1 MSENIRLFHN
11 TLDKKNLKDSLH
23 KKLKYLSPL
32 NHPKISIQKVSI
44 DCNIPKE
51 NIKNDKIKPLK
62 IPIKKSLSIDQK
74 FKLNSNQIIN
84 KKLPTNKIVINCLDG
99 NEAKGKLNMKNEKL
113 NLNGDNFG
121 LRGNDNCPIV
131 NIQDNYF
138 NNQYKRN
145 SHHCKSLKMEQNK
158 GLIYEIKNYA
168 NNNKIPSKFKSNKKE
183 NKPIS
188 LLSNDYNNKKMSLTG
203 MAFRKEERKLNLN
216 DLDNSSED
224 EKKSEKSISCEV
236 EEHDKSNEEKSKKEN
251 DFNRSK
257 SSISDNEKDENKL
270 VINTKFNIEDKNV
283 LKEIFDKKGEDSDK
297 LNENNLKEKKVDNE
311 NHKNLVKSR
320 KKGYRYSMRQK
331 EIPLLNK
338 KIIISSV
345 ITKPGI
351 CEEEEKTNQDSYL
364 IRENIFNEDL
374 NLYGIFDGHG
384 ENGHLISKYISKYIN
399 DYFLN
404 CKNFID
410 NEDDLSTLKNGIKKI
425 FLEKKEEIINNCQ
438 NCLDLDLNTK
448 INFDIS
454 QSGSTA
460 ILLFLTEETLIC
472 SNIGDSQCYLFKCSD
487 EDMWTYESLSKIHKP
502 SDEEEKKRILENG
515 GEIHPYY
522 DQDGFFEGPDRIYA
536 KGKAYPGLCLSRS
549 IGDLEGKKIGI
560 ISEPEIIAKNIDKS
574 HKFIIMGSDGL
585 WDVIKPYDVNRI
597 VRPYFN
603 KGDIDGAC
611 KILLKKAEA
620 VWRKNNEERDDITII
635 IIFIGKP
642 NIFLKKED
650 NNLLNEV
657 EENPNEGSSRNG
669 STKKIPL
676 ILNLD

>member
-11 TLDKKNLKDSLH
+11 ILDKKGLKDSLH

-74 FKLNSNQIIN
+74 YKLNSNQIIN
-84 KKLPTNKIVINCLDG
+84 KKLLTNKIVINCLDE
-99 NEAKGKLNMKNEKL
+99 NETKGKL
-113 NLNGDNFG
+113 NLNGNNWG
-121 LRGNDNCPIV
+121 LRSNDASPIV

-145 SHHCKSLKMEQNK
+145 SHHCKSLKMEKNK
-158 GLIYEIKNYA
+158 GLIHEIKNYV
-168 NNNKIPSKFKSNKKE
+168 NNNKIPSKFQSNKKE

-188 LLSNDYNNKKMSLTG
+188 LLSNDYNNKKMSFTS

-224 EKKSEKSISCEV
+224 EKESEKIISCK
-236 EEHDKSNEEKSKKEN
+236 EEEGDKNSEEKNKKEN
-251 DFNRSK
+251 AYNSSK

-270 VINTKFNIEDKNV
+270 VINSKFNIKDKNV
-283 LKEIFDKKGEDSDK
+283 LKEIIDKKDEDSDK
-297 LNENNLKEKKVDNE
+297 LKENNLKEKKFNNE
-311 NHKNLVKSR
+311 NHKNLIKSR
-320 KKGYRYSMRQK
+320 KKGYRYSMNQK

-338 KIIISSV
+338 NIIISSV

-351 CEEEEKTNQDSYL
+351 CDEEEKVNQDSYL
-364 IRENIFNEDL
+364 IKESIFNEDL

-404 CKNFID
+404 CKNFVD
-410 NEDDLSTLKNGIKKI
+410 NKDDLSTLKNDIKNI
-425 FLEKKEEIINNCQ
+425 FLEKKQEIINKCQ
-438 NCLDLDLNTK
+438 NSLDSDLNTK

-454 QSGSTA
+454 QSGSTS

-472 SNIGDSQCYLFKCSD
+472 SNIGDSQCYLFKCTD

-502 SDEEEKKRILENG
+502 NDEEEKKRILENG
-515 GEIHPYY
+515 GEIHPFY

-536 KGKAYPGLCLSRS
+536 KGKAYPGLSLSRS

-574 HKFIIMGSDGL
+574 HKYIIMGSDGL
-585 WDVIKPYDVNRI
+585 WDVIKPYDANRI

-620 VWRKNNEERDDITII
+620 IWRKNNEERDDITII

-642 NIFLKKED
+642 NIYLKKED

-657 EENPNEGSSRNG
+657 EGNPNEGSSRNELQ
-669 STKKIPL
+669 KKFY
-676 ILNLD
+676 